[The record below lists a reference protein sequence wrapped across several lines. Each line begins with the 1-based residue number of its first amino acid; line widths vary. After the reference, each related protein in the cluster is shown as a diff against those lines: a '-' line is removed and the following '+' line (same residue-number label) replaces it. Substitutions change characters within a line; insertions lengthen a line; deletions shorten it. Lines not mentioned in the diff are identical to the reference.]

1 MANSR
6 KFTYDRY
13 ANKGTYGLPAAGAA
27 RILTVGGPVWLV
39 FRRAERRAPV
49 VRHGIFQ
56 DRRDAGQALVAEIR
70 RCDLRDPLVLGLP
83 RGGIPVA
90 YEVASALSAP
100 LDVIVVRKLGAPFQ
114 PELAIGAIASGGIR
128 VLNEDVLRLFPDID
142 DEDIERIAA
151 RETDELERRERQYRG
166 DRPYPAL
173 SNRNVVLI
181 DDGLAT
187 GATMLAAVAAI
198 RSQQPASITVAVPT
212 GSDSAVRK
220 LSPLVDRLVCLETP
234 PDFRAVGLYYVDFG
248 QTTDEEVR
256 DLLAKAR
263 RERDNA

>member
-1 MANSR
+1 V
-6 KFTYDRY
+6 RY
-13 ANKGTYGLPAAGAA
+13 
-27 RILTVGGPVWLV
+27 RI
-39 FRRAERRAPV
+39 FE
-49 VRHGIFQ
+49 
-56 DRRDAGQALVAEIR
+56 DRRDAGQALVSDIR
-70 RCDLRDPLVLGLP
+70 RCELQDPLVLGLP

-90 YEVASALSAP
+90 YEVAIALSAP
-100 LDVIVVRKLGAPFQ
+100 LDVILVRKLGAPLQ

-142 DEDIERIAA
+142 GEDIERIAA
-151 RETDELERRERQYRG
+151 RETQELKRREYQYRG
-166 DRPYPAL
+166 DRPYPQLAG
-173 SNRNVVLI
+173 RNVVLV

-187 GATMLAAVAAI
+187 GATMLAAVEAV

-212 GSDSAVRK
+212 ASDSAISK

-263 RERDNA
+263 QQGDDG